1 MLGGESSFLYW
12 FLTSFLFYCGLIRFF
27 FFLVSLNGTAHSIS
41 RLRSLSL
48 VDSRWERKDRS
59 TKSFRLPVNAT
70 ELICIARDALK
81 LLSLT
86 LPSCQELQKH
96 SFRPL
101 SHPLYDERLLSGV
114 EINKPVLRRSPD
126 FWASYDT
133 CPLWLKNAYIKAMF
147 RNQLRP
153 LFIGDWYAEEVSLL
167 PWRRY
172 CRLSHDVCIW

>member
-12 FLTSFLFYCGLIRFF
+12 FLIPFLFYCGLIRFF

-48 VDSRWERKDRS
+48 VDSRWERKDIS

-114 EINKPVLRRSPD
+114 KINKPVLRPHLTSEPLTTRVPRGLRMPILKRCLEIN
-126 FWASYDT
+126 WGHYLLETDT
-133 CPLWLKNAYIKAMF
+133 
-147 RNQLRP
+147 LRK
-153 LFIGDWYAEEVSLL
+153 
-167 PWRRY
+167 
-172 CRLSHDVCIW
+172 